1 MTDKLGNISVKVWTD
16 TMKSI
21 SGLVVKPIY
30 FEKAEYFVVKMSY
43 VHWQELWNAKKWK
56 DNINHYNST
65 I

>member
-43 VHWQELWNAKKWK
+43 VHWQEL
-56 DNINHYNST
+56 
-65 I
+65 